1 MFNKNKIKLDPQ
13 LHDTAAR
20 RAADLGYSTLDDFVA
35 HLLERELKAAAEQA
49 TKEKVLQKMKG
60 LGYLQ

>member
-49 TKEKVLQKMKG
+49 T
-60 LGYLQ
+60 